1 MKQINELRECT
12 IVEVRHVWH
21 QPSDRWIYIEKH
33 EDGWIG
39 LNFMQGDE
47 YELFKDKEDFC
58 VADRA
63 LSSFFYE
70 MKNDELPFDLQLQ
83 EDGDVEYIDKIIWIY
98 CKAKASIIQFSSL

>member
-1 MKQINELRECT
+1 MKQITELRECT

-33 EDGWIG
+33 VDGWIG

-47 YELFKDKEDFC
+47 YELFKKDFC
-58 VADRA
+58 VVDNA
-63 LSSFFYE
+63 LSTFFGE

-83 EDGDVEYIDKIIWIY
+83 EDGDVEYIDKIIWIFY
-98 CKAKASIIQFSSL
+98 KAKSSIIEFSSL